1 MHDCAGIDVSKDHL
15 DLARTGDPRGE
26 RVPNTP
32 TGVPT
37 LVRKLLKDPP
47 RLVVIESTGGYERLA
62 LDSLAQAHIP
72 ISLVNPWRVRRFGEG
87 LGQLAKTDPID
98 ARLLAIYAEKVEPAA
113 TVVPR
118 PGDRKLAIYTRRRR
132 QLIDMIVAEK
142 NRLEANDPWL
152 SKQLWGVIRLLE
164 RRVAKIDALID
175 AAIERDDAKAHN
187 RQILQSAPSVG
198 PGIARTLLIDLPE
211 LGSLDRKQIASLCGL
226 APFARDS
233 GRKRGQ
239 RSIRAGRPGPRT
251 ALYLGAMNAARFNP
265 ALKPLYERLR
275 AAGKPAKLAFIAV
288 ARKLLTI
295 LNAMIRDQRMWEE
308 CIA

>member
-15 DLARTGDPRGE
+15 DFARTHDHRTE
-26 RVPNTP
+26 RVRNTRA
-32 TGVPT
+32 GVQT
-37 LVRKLLKDPP
+37 LVRTLLKDPP
-47 RLVVIESTGGYERLA
+47 HLVVIESTGGYERLA
-62 LDSLAQAHIP
+62 LDAVAQAHIP

-98 ARLLAIYAEKVEPAA
+98 ARLLAIYAEKVEPTA

-142 NRLEANDPWL
+142 NRLELNDPWL

-175 AAIERDDAKAHN
+175 AAIERDDAKARN

-275 AAGKPAKLAFIAV
+275 AAGKPPKLAFVAV

-308 CIA
+308 RTA

>member
-15 DLARTGDPRGE
+15 DFARDSDRATE
-26 RVPNTP
+26 RVPNTRV
-32 TGVPT
+32 GVRA
-37 LVRKLLKDPP
+37 LVRALLANPP

-62 LDSLAQAHIP
+62 LDALAQAQIP
-72 ISLVNPWRVRRFGEG
+72 VALVNPWRVRRFGEG
-87 LGQLAKTDPID
+87 LGRLAKTDSID
-98 ARLLAIYAEKVEPAA
+98 ARLLAIYAEKAAPAA
-113 TVVPR
+113 MAVPG
-118 PGDRKLAIYTRRRR
+118 PEDRTLAMYTRRRR

-152 SKQLWGVIRLLE
+152 RKQLRDVIRLLE
-164 RRVAKIDALID
+164 RRVAKIDVLID
-175 AAIERDDAKAHN
+175 GAIERNEAKARN
-187 RQILQSAPSVG
+187 RQILQSVPSVG
-198 PGIARTLLIDLPE
+198 PGIARTLLVDLPE

-239 RSIRAGRPGPRT
+239 RSIRAGRRSPRT

-265 ALKPLYERLR
+265 TLKPLYERLR

-295 LNAMIRDQRMWEE
+295 LNAMIRDQKMWEE
-308 CIA
+308 RIA

>member
-32 TGVPT
+32 TGVRT
-37 LVRKLLKDPP
+37 LVRTLLKDPP
-47 RLVVIESTGGYERLA
+47 RLVFIESTGGYERLA

-118 PGDRKLAIYTRRRR
+118 PGDRTLALYTRRRR

-175 AAIERDDAKAHN
+175 AAIERDDAKARN

-265 ALKPLYERLR
+265 TLRPLYERLR

-295 LNAMIRDQRMWEE
+295 LNAMIRDQKMWEE
-308 CIA
+308 HTA